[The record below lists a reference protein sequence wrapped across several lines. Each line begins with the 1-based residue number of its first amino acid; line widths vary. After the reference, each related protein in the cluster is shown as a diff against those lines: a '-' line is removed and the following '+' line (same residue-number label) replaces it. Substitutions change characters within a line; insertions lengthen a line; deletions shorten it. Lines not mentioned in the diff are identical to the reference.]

1 MRVLRDAKA
10 GKLCLI
16 EGYAKESSLQF
27 KRRLLELGL
36 TPGQNVKVVRKSL
49 LGKTVLVEIR
59 GYMLSL
65 RKDLL
70 SFILVRE

>member
-1 MRVLRDAKA
+1 MKVLADVRI
-10 GKLCLI
+10 GEWGGI
-16 EGYAKESSLQF
+16 VGYVEEAPLQF

-36 TPGQNVKVVRKSL
+36 TPGKKVKVERKSL
-49 LGKTVLVEIR
+49 LGKTVLVQIR

-70 SFILVRE
+70 SFIVVRG